1 MASGNLVKRLM
12 SPAGL
17 ALLFVAL
24 VALNVAFSA
33 VPARLDLTQ
42 GRVYTLSDGT
52 RQVLSKL
59 DAPVVVRFYY
69 TQSGDTSVPVAL
81 NTFAKRV
88 QDLLGEYV
96 AASGGRLVLERLNP
110 EPDSDAEDAA
120 ARDGIDAQVTPN
132 QEKFYLGLAIERR
145 DAAKGVASKG
155 DIAKGDAAKGDAAKG
170 DAAKSDAAKADVAKG
185 NTAKAANAVAIPVL
199 SPERERLLEY
209 DITRAIAQ
217 VMQERRP
224 VIGVMSAIPVFGRP
238 MELMLGRLPTGP
250 WIAIQELQRNFDV
263 RPVPM
268 ESTRIPD
275 DVKVLL
281 VIHPRDLT
289 EAGEYAIDQFVMRGG
304 RLIAF
309 VDPYAYFDQ
318 QRNLENPLSG
328 NTASESTFQ
337 KLLGAWG
344 YSMPTGK
351 IVADLTL
358 ASNQS
363 GRTMPTLLNVQ
374 GDALNKDDL
383 VIGQVGALTLPFPG
397 WFAPIEGKAVPG
409 LTATVLL
416 RTSPNSMLIDPI
428 IATLTGA
435 DAARGFQPSGKANAL
450 ALRLAGRFPTA
461 FPDGPPK
468 SEAIAPMPLRDGAP
482 ADPAPAPPA
491 PADPAAHL
499 GKATADAQVVL
510 VADIDMLADG
520 VVVQIQESFGQQVRV
535 PINGNLDFLQSLVE
549 AFAGDSQLGSLRS
562 RAAFSRPLTVPLE
575 IAERAQ
581 QEYLGAIKELEDDL
595 IQTQDRLQKLQRSR
609 APGSAFTPSAEQQA
623 EIDAFQRKSTETKA
637 ELKEL
642 RRTLRLETDRLEL
655 VTKVVNIALMPTV
668 VAFAGLGLFA
678 IRRRRLGR

>member
-17 ALLFVAL
+17 AVLFVAL
-24 VALNVAFSA
+24 VVLNVVLSA
-33 VPARLDLTQ
+33 VPARLDLTA

-52 RQVLSKL
+52 RQVLAKL
-59 DAPVVVRFYY
+59 DAPVVLRFYY

-88 QDLLGEYV
+88 QDLLAEYV
-96 AASGGRLVLERLNP
+96 AASNGRLVLERLNP

-120 ARDGIDAQVTPN
+120 TRDGIDAQVTPN

-145 DAAKGVASKG
+145 DAASAAAAA
-155 DIAKGDAAKGDAAKG
+155 AKGSGAAKGD
-170 DAAKSDAAKADVAKG
+170 STKA
-185 NTAKAANAVAIPVL
+185 THAVAIPVL

-217 VMQERRP
+217 AMQAQRP

-268 ESTRIPD
+268 ESARIPD
-275 DVKVLL
+275 EVKVLL
-281 VIHPRDLT
+281 VIHPRDIA
-289 EAGEYAIDQFVMRGG
+289 EAGEYAIDQFLMRGG

-318 QRNLENPLSG
+318 QRNLENPLAG

-344 YSMPTGK
+344 YTMPTGK

-358 ASNQS
+358 ASNQN

-397 WFAPIEGKAVPG
+397 WFAPVEGKAVAG
-409 LTATVLL
+409 LTATPLL
-416 RTSPNSMLIDPI
+416 RTSSNSMLIDPI

-435 DAARGFQPSGKANAL
+435 DAARGFQPSGKAHAL
-450 ALRLAGRFPTA
+450 ALRLSGRFPTA

-468 SEAIAPMPLRDGAP
+468 SEAITLVPLRDGAP
-482 ADPAPAPPA
+482 ADPAPPLPT

-549 AFAGDSQLGSLRS
+549 AFAGDTALGALRS

-595 IQTQDRLQKLQRSR
+595 IQTQDRLQKLQRAR
-609 APGSAFTPSAEQQA
+609 GPGSVFTPSAEQQA

-637 ELKEL
+637 QLKEL

-655 VTKVVNIALMPTV
+655 VTKVVNIALMPTI

>member
-1 MASGNLVKRLM
+1 MTPGNLVKRLM
-12 SPAGL
+12 SPTGL

-24 VALNVAFSA
+24 VVFNVLLSA
-33 VPARLDLTQ
+33 VPARIDLTE

-52 RQVLSKL
+52 RQVLAKL
-59 DAPVVVRFYY
+59 DAPVVLRFYY

-88 QDLLGEYV
+88 QDLLAEYV
-96 AASGGRLVLERLNP
+96 AASNGRLVLERLNP

-120 ARDGIDAQVTPN
+120 TRDGIDAQVTPN

-145 DAAKGVASKG
+145 DAAAATAAAA
-155 DIAKGDAAKGDAAKG
+155 AKGGAAAKGDG
-170 DAAKSDAAKADVAKG
+170 AKASH
-185 NTAKAANAVAIPVL
+185 AVAIPVL

-217 VMQERRP
+217 AMQAQRP

-268 ESTRIPD
+268 ESARIPD
-275 DVKVLL
+275 EVKVLL
-281 VIHPRDLT
+281 VIHPRDIT
-289 EAGEYAIDQFVMRGG
+289 EAGEYAIDQFLMRGG

-318 QRNLENPLSG
+318 QRNLENPLAG
-328 NTASESTFQ
+328 NTASESTFH

-344 YSMPTGK
+344 YKMPTGK
-351 IVADLTL
+351 IAADLTL
-358 ASNQS
+358 ASNQN
-363 GRTMPTLLNVQ
+363 GRAMPTLLNVQ
-374 GDALNKDDL
+374 GDAMNKDDL
-383 VIGQVGALTLPFPG
+383 VIGQVGALTIPFSG
-397 WFAPIEGKAVPG
+397 WFDPIEGKSVPG
-409 LTATVLL
+409 LTATVLA

-428 IATLTGA
+428 IATLTGV
-435 DAARGFQPSGKANAL
+435 DAARGFQPSGKAHAL
-450 ALRLAGRFPTA
+450 ALRLTGRFPTA

-468 SEAIAPMPLRDGAP
+468 MEAIAPVPLRDGAP
-482 ADPAPAPPA
+482 SDPARTPPP

-499 GKATADAQVVL
+499 AKATADAQVVL

-549 AFAGDSQLGSLRS
+549 AFAGDTALGALRS
-562 RAAFSRPLTVPLE
+562 RAAFSRPLAVPLE

-609 APGSAFTPSAEQQA
+609 SPGSAFTPSAEQQA

-637 ELKEL
+637 QLKEL

-655 VTKVVNIALMPTV
+655 VTKVVNIGLMPMV
-668 VAFAGLGLFA
+668 VAFAGIGLFA
-678 IRRRRLGR
+678 VRRRRGGR

>member
-1 MASGNLVKRLM
+1 MAPNPMKRLM

-17 ALLFVAL
+17 AVLFAAL
-24 VALNVAFSA
+24 IVFNVVLSAL
-33 VPARLDLTQ
+33 PLRLDLTQ
-42 GRVYTLSDGT
+42 GRVYTLSEGT
-52 RQVLSKL
+52 RQVLAKL
-59 DAPVVVRFYY
+59 DTPVVVRLYH
-69 TQSGDTSVPVAL
+69 TQSGDTSVPVAM

-88 QDLLGEYV
+88 QDLLAEYV
-96 AASGGRLVLERLNP
+96 AASGGRLVVERLNP
-110 EPDSDAEDAA
+110 EPDSDAEAA
-120 ARDGIDAQVTPN
+120 AERDGIDAQVTPN
-132 QEKFYLGLAIERR
+132 QEKFYLGMAIARR
-145 DAAKGVASKG
+145 DAAAGAAAGAAARGGEGTAG
-155 DIAKGDAAKGDAAKG
+155 DT
-170 DAAKSDAAKADVAKG
+170 KA
-185 NTAKAANAVAIPVL
+185 NTVAIPVL

-217 VMQERRP
+217 VMQAQRP

-281 VIHPRDLT
+281 VIHPRDIT
-289 EAGEYAIDQFVMRGG
+289 EAAEYAIDQFVMRGG

-309 VDPYAYFDQ
+309 VDPYAHFDP
-318 QRNLENPLSG
+318 QRNLENPLAG
-328 NTASESTFQ
+328 NTASESTLRR
-337 KLLGAWG
+337 LLSAWG
-344 YSMPTGK
+344 WSMPTGR
-351 IVADLTL
+351 IAGDLTL
-358 ASNQS
+358 ASKQN
-363 GRTMPTLLNVQ
+363 GRIMPTLLNVQ
-374 GDALNKDDL
+374 GDALNTEDL
-383 VIGQVGALTLPFPG
+383 VIGQVGTLMIPFPG
-397 WFAPIEGKAVPG
+397 WFEPQAEGKGVPG
-409 LTATVLL
+409 ITATVLA

-428 IATLTGA
+428 VATLTGEA
-435 DAARGFQPSGKANAL
+435 AARGFQPTGRANAL
-450 ALRLAGRFPTA
+450 ALRLTGRFPTA

-468 SEAIAPMPLRDGAP
+468 AEGPMPVPLREGAS
-482 ADPAPAPPA
+482 DPAPAPQP

-499 GKATADAQVVL
+499 ARATADAQVVL

-549 AFAGDSQLGSLRS
+549 AFSGDTALGALRS

-595 IQTQDRLQKLQRSR
+595 IQTQERLAKLQRAR
-609 APGSAFTPSAEQQA
+609 APGAMFTPSPEQKA
-623 EIDAFQRKSTETKA
+623 EIEAFQRKSAETRA
-637 ELKEL
+637 QLKEL

-655 VTKVVNIALMPTV
+655 VTKVVNIALMPTL

-678 IRRRRLGR
+678 VRRRRSVR

>member
-24 VALNVAFSA
+24 VVLNMVLAAL
-33 VPARLDLTQ
+33 PARIDLTQ

-52 RQVLSKL
+52 RQVLAKL
-59 DAPVVVRFYY
+59 DAPVVVRLYY

-88 QDLLGEYV
+88 QDLLAEYV

-110 EPDSDAEDAA
+110 EPDSDAEEAA
-120 ARDGIDAQVTPN
+120 IRDGIDGQVTPN
-132 QEKFYLGLAIERR
+132 QEKFYLGLTIARR
-145 DAAKGVASKG
+145 DGPGDATQGGAGKAEAS
-155 DIAKGDAAKGDAAKG
+155 KGDAAK
-170 DAAKSDAAKADVAKG
+170 
-185 NTAKAANAVAIPVL
+185 AANLVAIPVL

-224 VIGVMSAIPVFGRP
+224 VVGVMSAIPVFGRP

-275 DVKVLL
+275 DVNVLL

-289 EAGEYAIDQFVMRGG
+289 DAGEYAIDQFVLRGG

-309 VDPYAYFDQ
+309 LDPYAFFDQ

-328 NTASESTFQ
+328 NTASESTFRH
-337 KLLGAWG
+337 LLGAWG
-344 YSMPTGK
+344 YSMPIGK
-351 IVADLTL
+351 IAADLTL
-358 ASNQS
+358 ASQQS
-363 GRTMPTLLNVQ
+363 GRAMPTLLNVQ

-383 VIGQVGALTLPFPG
+383 VIGQVGTLTIPFPG
-397 WFAPIEGKAVPG
+397 WFEPVAEGKPVPG
-409 LTATVLL
+409 LTATVLA
-416 RTSPNSMLIDPI
+416 RTSQNAMLIDPI
-428 IATLTGA
+428 IATLTGEA
-435 DAARGFQPSGKANAL
+435 AARGFQPTGKAQTL
-450 ALRLAGRFPTA
+450 ALRLTGRFPTA

-468 SEAIAPMPLRDGAP
+468 ADEALPVPLRDGATGDAQSAAGDSP
-482 ADPAPAPPA
+482 ARPAPA

-499 GKATADAQVVL
+499 AKATADAQVVL
-510 VADIDMLADG
+510 VSDIDMLADG
-520 VVVQIQESFGQQVRV
+520 VVVQIQEAFGQQVRV

-549 AFAGDSQLGSLRS
+549 AFAGDTQLGSLRS

-575 IAERAQ
+575 IEERAQ
-581 QEYLGAIKELEDDL
+581 QQYLGAIKELEDDL
-595 IQTQDRLQKLQRSR
+595 MQTQERLQKLQRAR
-609 APGSAFTPSAEQQA
+609 GPGSAFTPSPEQQA
-623 EIDAFQRKSTETKA
+623 EIDAFQRKSAETKA
-637 ELKEL
+637 ELREL

-655 VTKVVNIALMPTV
+655 VTKVVNIALMPTLV
-668 VAFAGLGLFA
+668 GLAGVGLFA
-678 IRRRRLGR
+678 VRRRRLARS

>member
-1 MASGNLVKRLM
+1 MTPGNLVKRLM

-17 ALLFVAL
+17 VVLFIAL
-24 VALNVAFSA
+24 VVLNVMFSA
-33 VPARLDLTQ
+33 VPARIDLTE

-52 RQVLSKL
+52 RQVLAKL
-59 DAPVVVRFYY
+59 DAPVVVRLYY

-88 QDLLGEYV
+88 QDLLAEYV

-110 EPDSDAEDAA
+110 EPDSDAEEAA
-120 ARDGIDAQVTPN
+120 IRDGIDGQVTPN
-132 QEKFYLGLAIERR
+132 QEKFYLGLAIARR
-145 DAAKGVASKG
+145 DGQADGTKGGAG
-155 DIAKGDAAKGDAAKG
+155 KGDAAKGDAAK
-170 DAAKSDAAKADVAKG
+170 
-185 NTAKAANAVAIPVL
+185 AANLVAIPVL

-224 VIGVMSAIPVFGRP
+224 VIGVLSAIPVFGRP

-281 VIHPRDLT
+281 VIHPRDLSD
-289 EAGEYAIDQFVMRGG
+289 AGEYAIDQFVMRGG

-309 VDPYAYFDQ
+309 LDPYAFFDQ
-318 QRNLENPLSG
+318 QRNLENPLAG
-328 NTASESTFQ
+328 NTASESTFRH
-337 KLLGAWG
+337 LLGAWG
-344 YSMPTGK
+344 YAMPTGK
-351 IVADLTL
+351 IAADLTL
-358 ASNQS
+358 ASLQN
-363 GRTMPTLLNVQ
+363 GRPMPTLLNVQ

-383 VIGQVGALTLPFPG
+383 VIGQVGTLTIPFAG
-397 WFAPIEGKAVPG
+397 WFEPVAGGKPVPG
-409 LTATVLL
+409 LVATVLA
-416 RTSPNSMLIDPI
+416 RTSQNSMLIDPI
-428 IATLTGA
+428 IATLTGEA
-435 DAARGFQPSGKANAL
+435 AARGFQPTGKAQSL
-450 ALRLAGRFPTA
+450 ALRLTGRFPTA

-468 SEAIAPMPLRDGAP
+468 ADPGLPVPLRDGAP
-482 ADPAPAPPA
+482 AEPAATAAAPA

-499 GKATADAQVVL
+499 AKATADAQVVL
-510 VADIDMLADG
+510 VSDIDMLADG
-520 VVVQIQESFGQQVRV
+520 VVVQIQEAFGQQVRV

-549 AFAGDSQLGSLRS
+549 AFSGDSQLGSLRS

-575 IAERAQ
+575 IEERAQ
-581 QEYLGAIKELEDDL
+581 QQYLGAIKALEDDL
-595 IQTQDRLQKLQRSR
+595 MQTQERLQKLQRAR
-609 APGSAFTPSAEQQA
+609 GPGSAFTPTAEQQA

-637 ELKEL
+637 QLKEL

-655 VTKVVNIALMPTV
+655 VTKVVNIALMPMLVT
-668 VAFAGLGLFA
+668 FAGVGLFA
-678 IRRRRLGR
+678 IRRRRLGRQD

>member
-1 MASGNLVKRLM
+1 MTPGNLVKRLM

-17 ALLFVAL
+17 AVLFIAL
-24 VALNVAFSA
+24 VALNVVFST
-33 VPARLDLTQ
+33 VPARIDLTE

-52 RQVLSKL
+52 RQVLAKL
-59 DAPVVVRFYY
+59 DAPVVVRLYY

-88 QDLLGEYV
+88 QDLLAEYV

-110 EPDSDAEDAA
+110 EPDSDAEEAA
-120 ARDGIDAQVTPN
+120 IRDGIDGQVTPN
-132 QEKFYLGLAIERR
+132 QEKFYLGLAIARR
-145 DAAKGVASKG
+145 DGPAEGSKG
-155 DIAKGDAAKGDAAKG
+155 GAGKGDAAKGDAAK
-170 DAAKSDAAKADVAKG
+170 
-185 NTAKAANAVAIPVL
+185 AANLVAIPVL

-281 VIHPRDLT
+281 VIHPRDLSD
-289 EAGEYAIDQFVMRGG
+289 AGEYAIDQFVMRGG

-309 VDPYAYFDQ
+309 LDPYAFFDQ
-318 QRNLENPLSG
+318 QRNLENPLAG
-328 NTASESTFQ
+328 NTASESTFRH
-337 KLLGAWG
+337 LLGAWG

-351 IVADLTL
+351 IAGDLTL
-358 ASNQS
+358 ASLQN
-363 GRTMPTLLNVQ
+363 GRAMPTLLNVQ
-374 GDALNKDDL
+374 GDALNKDDV
-383 VIGQVGALTLPFPG
+383 VIGQVGALTIPFPG
-397 WFAPIEGKAVPG
+397 WFDPIAGKAVPG
-409 LTATVLL
+409 LTTTVLA

-428 IATLTGA
+428 IATLSGEA
-435 DAARGFQPSGKANAL
+435 AARGFQPTGKANAL
-450 ALRLAGRFPTA
+450 ALRLSGRFPTA

-468 SEAIAPMPLRDGAP
+468 AEENLPVPLRDGAP
-482 ADPAPAPPA
+482 ADPTTGPGATPAAQP

-499 GKATADAQVVL
+499 AKATADAQVVL
-510 VADIDMLADG
+510 VSDIDMLADG
-520 VVVQIQESFGQQVRV
+520 VVVQIQEAFGQQVRV

-595 IQTQDRLQKLQRSR
+595 IQTQERLQKLQRAR
-609 APGSAFTPSAEQQA
+609 GPGSAFTPSAEQQA

-637 ELKEL
+637 QLKEL

-655 VTKVVNIALMPTV
+655 VTKVVNIALMPTL
-668 VAFAGLGLFA
+668 VAFAGIGLFA
-678 IRRRRLGR
+678 VRRRRGGR

>member
-24 VALNVAFSA
+24 VVLNMVLAAL
-33 VPARLDLTQ
+33 PARIDLTE

-52 RQVLSKL
+52 RQVLAKL
-59 DAPVVVRFYY
+59 DAPVVVRLYY

-88 QDLLGEYV
+88 QDLLAEYV

-110 EPDSDAEDAA
+110 EPDSDAEEAA
-120 ARDGIDAQVTPN
+120 IRDGIDGQVTPN
-132 QEKFYLGLAIERR
+132 QEKFYLGLAIARR
-145 DAAKGVASKG
+145 DGPGDATQGGAGKAGAS
-155 DIAKGDAAKGDAAKG
+155 KGDAAK
-170 DAAKSDAAKADVAKG
+170 
-185 NTAKAANAVAIPVL
+185 AANLVAIPVL

-224 VIGVMSAIPVFGRP
+224 VVGVMSAIPVFGRP

-275 DVKVLL
+275 DVNVLL

-289 EAGEYAIDQFVMRGG
+289 DAGEYAIDQFVLRGG

-309 VDPYAYFDQ
+309 LDPYAFFDQ

-328 NTASESTFQ
+328 NTASESTFRH
-337 KLLGAWG
+337 LLGAWG
-344 YSMPTGK
+344 YSMPIGK
-351 IVADLTL
+351 IAADLTL
-358 ASNQS
+358 ASQQS
-363 GRTMPTLLNVQ
+363 GRAMPTLLNVQ

-383 VIGQVGALTLPFPG
+383 VIGQVGTLTIPFPG
-397 WFAPIEGKAVPG
+397 WFEPVAEGKPVPG
-409 LTATVLL
+409 LTATVLA
-416 RTSPNSMLIDPI
+416 RTSQNAMLIDPI
-428 IATLTGA
+428 IATLTGEA
-435 DAARGFQPSGKANAL
+435 AARGFQPTGKAQTL
-450 ALRLAGRFPTA
+450 ALRLTGRFPTA

-468 SEAIAPMPLRDGAP
+468 ADESLPVPLRDGATGDAQSAAGDSP
-482 ADPAPAPPA
+482 ARPAPT

-499 GKATADAQVVL
+499 AKATADAQVVL
-510 VADIDMLADG
+510 VSDIDMLADG
-520 VVVQIQESFGQQVRV
+520 VVVQIQEAFGQQVRV

-549 AFAGDSQLGSLRS
+549 AFAGDTQLGSLRS

-575 IAERAQ
+575 IEERAQ
-581 QEYLGAIKELEDDL
+581 QQYLGAIKELEDDL
-595 IQTQDRLQKLQRSR
+595 MQTQERLQKLQRAR
-609 APGSAFTPSAEQQA
+609 GPGSAFTPSPEQQA
-623 EIDAFQRKSTETKA
+623 EIDAFQRKSAETKA
-637 ELKEL
+637 ELREL

-655 VTKVVNIALMPTV
+655 VTKVVNIALMPTLV
-668 VAFAGLGLFA
+668 GLAGVGLFA
-678 IRRRRLGR
+678 VRRRRLARS

>member
-1 MASGNLVKRLM
+1 MTPGNLVKRLM

-17 ALLFVAL
+17 AVLFAAL
-24 VALNVAFSA
+24 VALNVVLSA
-33 VPARLDLTQ
+33 VPARIDLTE

-59 DAPVVVRFYY
+59 DGPVVLRFYY

-88 QDLLGEYV
+88 QDLLAEYV
-96 AASGGRLVLERLNP
+96 AASNGRLVLERLNP

-120 ARDGIDAQVTPN
+120 TRDGIDAQVTPN

-145 DAAKGVASKG
+145 DAAAATAAAA
-155 DIAKGDAAKGDAAKG
+155 AKGGAAAKGDG
-170 DAAKSDAAKADVAKG
+170 AKASH
-185 NTAKAANAVAIPVL
+185 AVAIPVL

-217 VMQERRP
+217 VMQAQRP

-281 VIHPRDLT
+281 VIHPRDIT
-289 EAGEYAIDQFVMRGG
+289 EAAEYAIDQFVMRGG

-309 VDPYAYFDQ
+309 VDPYAHFDP
-318 QRNLENPLSG
+318 QRNLENPLAG
-328 NTASESTFQ
+328 NTASESTLRR
-337 KLLGAWG
+337 LLSAWG
-344 YSMPTGK
+344 WSMPTGR
-351 IVADLTL
+351 IAGDLTL
-358 ASNQS
+358 ASKQN
-363 GRTMPTLLNVQ
+363 GRIMPTLLNVQ
-374 GDALNKDDL
+374 GDALNTEDL
-383 VIGQVGALTLPFPG
+383 VIGQVGTLMIPFPG
-397 WFAPIEGKAVPG
+397 WFEPQAEGKGVPG
-409 LTATVLL
+409 ITATVLA

-428 IATLTGA
+428 VATLTGEA
-435 DAARGFQPSGKANAL
+435 AARGFQPTGRANAL
-450 ALRLAGRFPTA
+450 ALRLTGRFPTA

-468 SEAIAPMPLRDGAP
+468 AEGPMPVPLREGAS
-482 ADPAPAPPA
+482 DPAPAPQP

-499 GKATADAQVVL
+499 ARATADAQVVL

-549 AFAGDSQLGSLRS
+549 AFSGDTALGALRS

-595 IQTQDRLQKLQRSR
+595 IQTQERLAKLQRAR
-609 APGSAFTPSAEQQA
+609 APGAMFTPSPEQKA
-623 EIDAFQRKSTETKA
+623 EIEAFQRKSAETRA
-637 ELKEL
+637 QLKEL

-655 VTKVVNIALMPTV
+655 VTKVVNIALMPTL

-678 IRRRRLGR
+678 VRRRRSVR

>member
-24 VALNVAFSA
+24 VVLNIVLAA
-33 VPARLDLTQ
+33 VPARIDLTQ

-52 RQVLSKL
+52 RQVLAKL
-59 DAPVVVRFYY
+59 DAPVVVRLYY

-88 QDLLGEYV
+88 QDLLAEYV

-110 EPDSDAEDAA
+110 EPDSDAEEAA
-120 ARDGIDAQVTPN
+120 IRDGIDGQVTPN
-132 QEKFYLGLAIERR
+132 QEKFYLGLAIARR
-145 DAAKGVASKG
+145 DGPGDATQGGAGKGEAS
-155 DIAKGDAAKGDAAKG
+155 KGDAAK
-170 DAAKSDAAKADVAKG
+170 
-185 NTAKAANAVAIPVL
+185 AANLVAIPVL

-224 VIGVMSAIPVFGRP
+224 VVGVMSAIPVFGRP

-275 DVKVLL
+275 DVNVLL

-289 EAGEYAIDQFVMRGG
+289 DAGEYAIDQFVMRGG

-309 VDPYAYFDQ
+309 LDPYAFFDQ

-328 NTASESTFQ
+328 NTASESTFRH
-337 KLLGAWG
+337 LLGAWG
-344 YSMPTGK
+344 YSMPIGK
-351 IVADLTL
+351 IAADLTL
-358 ASNQS
+358 ASQQS
-363 GRTMPTLLNVQ
+363 GRAMPTLLNVQ

-383 VIGQVGALTLPFPG
+383 VIGQVGTLTIPFPG
-397 WFAPIEGKAVPG
+397 WFEPAAEGKPVPG
-409 LTATVLL
+409 LTATVLA
-416 RTSPNSMLIDPI
+416 RTSQNAMLIDPI
-428 IATLTGA
+428 IATLTGEA
-435 DAARGFQPSGKANAL
+435 AARGFQPTGKAQTL
-450 ALRLAGRFPTA
+450 ALRLTGRFPTA

-468 SEAIAPMPLRDGAP
+468 ADEALPVPLRDGATGDAQSAAGDSP
-482 ADPAPAPPA
+482 ARPAPA

-499 GKATADAQVVL
+499 AKATADAQVVL
-510 VADIDMLADG
+510 VSDIDMLADG
-520 VVVQIQESFGQQVRV
+520 VVVQIQEAFGQQVRV

-549 AFAGDSQLGSLRS
+549 AFAGDTQLGSLRS

-575 IAERAQ
+575 IEERAQ
-581 QEYLGAIKELEDDL
+581 QQYLGAIKELEDDL
-595 IQTQDRLQKLQRSR
+595 MQTQERLQKLQRAR
-609 APGSAFTPSAEQQA
+609 GPGSAFTPSPEQQA
-623 EIDAFQRKSTETKA
+623 EIDAFQRKSAETKA
-637 ELKEL
+637 ELREL

-655 VTKVVNIALMPTV
+655 VTKVVNIALMPTLV
-668 VAFAGLGLFA
+668 GLAGVGLFA
-678 IRRRRLGR
+678 VRRRRLARS

>member
-1 MASGNLVKRLM
+1 M

-17 ALLFVAL
+17 AVLFAVL
-24 VALNVAFSA
+24 VALNVVLSA
-33 VPARLDLTQ
+33 VPARIDLTE

-59 DAPVVVRFYY
+59 DGPVVLRFYY

-88 QDLLGEYV
+88 QDLLAEYV
-96 AASGGRLVLERLNP
+96 AASNGRLVLERLNP

-120 ARDGIDAQVTPN
+120 TRDGIDAQVTPN

-145 DAAKGVASKG
+145 DAASATAAAA
-155 DIAKGDAAKGDAAKG
+155 AKGGGAAKGDG
-170 DAAKSDAAKADVAKG
+170 AKASH
-185 NTAKAANAVAIPVL
+185 AVAIPVL

-217 VMQERRP
+217 AMQAQRP

-268 ESTRIPD
+268 EGARIPD
-275 DVKVLL
+275 EVKVLL
-281 VIHPRDLT
+281 VIHPRDIT
-289 EAGEYAIDQFVMRGG
+289 EAGEYAIDQFLMRGG

-318 QRNLENPLSG
+318 QRNLENPLAG
-328 NTASESTFQ
+328 NTASESTFR
-337 KLLGAWG
+337 KLLDAWG
-344 YSMPTGK
+344 YTMPTGK
-351 IVADLTL
+351 IAADLTL
-358 ASNQS
+358 ASNQN
-363 GRTMPTLLNVQ
+363 GRAMPTLLNVQ
-374 GDALNKDDL
+374 GDAMNKDDL
-383 VIGQVGALTLPFPG
+383 VIGQVGALTIPFSG
-397 WFAPIEGKAVPG
+397 WFDPIEGKSVPG
-409 LTATVLL
+409 LTATVLA

-428 IATLTGA
+428 IATLTGV
-435 DAARGFQPSGKANAL
+435 DAARGFQPSGKAHAL
-450 ALRLAGRFPTA
+450 ALRLTGRFPTA

-468 SEAIAPMPLRDGAP
+468 MEAIAPVPLRDGASS
-482 ADPAPAPPA
+482 DPAPAPPP

-499 GKATADAQVVL
+499 AKATADAQVVL

-549 AFAGDSQLGSLRS
+549 AFAGDTALGALRS

-609 APGSAFTPSAEQQA
+609 SPGSAFTPSAEQQA

-637 ELKEL
+637 QLKEL
-642 RRTLRLETDRLEL
+642 RRTLRLETDSLEL
-655 VTKVVNIALMPTV
+655 VTKVINIGLMPTL
-668 VAFAGLGLFA
+668 VAFAGIGLFA
-678 IRRRRLGR
+678 VRRRRGGR

>member
-1 MASGNLVKRLM
+1 MTSGNLVKRLM

-24 VALNVAFSA
+24 VAFNVVLSA
-33 VPARLDLTQ
+33 VPARIDLTE

-52 RQVLSKL
+52 RQVLAKL
-59 DAPVVVRFYY
+59 DAPVVLRFYY

-88 QDLLGEYV
+88 QDLLAEYV
-96 AASGGRLVLERLNP
+96 AASNGRLVLERLNP

-120 ARDGIDAQVTPN
+120 TRDGIDALATPN

-145 DAAKGVASKG
+145 DAASAAATKGG
-155 DIAKGDAAKGDAAKG
+155 GAAKGDG
-170 DAAKSDAAKADVAKG
+170 AKASHV
-185 NTAKAANAVAIPVL
+185 VAIPVL

-217 VMQERRP
+217 AMQAQRP

-275 DVKVLL
+275 EVKVLL
-281 VIHPRDLT
+281 VIHPRDIS
-289 EAGEYAIDQFVMRGG
+289 EAGEYAIDQFLMRGG

-318 QRNLENPLSG
+318 QRNLENPLAG
-328 NTASESTFQ
+328 NTASESTFR

-344 YSMPTGK
+344 YTMPTGK
-351 IVADLTL
+351 IAADLTL
-358 ASNQS
+358 ASNQN

-374 GDALNKDDL
+374 GDAMNKDDL
-383 VIGQVGALTLPFPG
+383 VIGQVGALTIPFPG
-397 WFAPIEGKAVPG
+397 WFDPIEGKSVPG
-409 LTATVLL
+409 LTATVLA

-428 IATLTGA
+428 IATLTGV
-435 DAARGFQPSGKANAL
+435 DAARGFQPSGKAHAL
-450 ALRLAGRFPTA
+450 ALRLTGRFPTA

-468 SEAIAPMPLRDGAP
+468 VEATAPVPLRDGAP
-482 ADPAPAPPA
+482 SDPAPTPPP

-499 GKATADAQVVL
+499 AKATADAQVVL
-510 VADIDMLADG
+510 VSDIDMLADG

-549 AFAGDSQLGSLRS
+549 AFAGDTALGALRS

-581 QEYLGAIKELEDDL
+581 QEYLGAIKLLEDDL

-609 APGSAFTPSAEQQA
+609 SPGSAFTPSAEQQA

-637 ELKEL
+637 QLKEL
-642 RRTLRLETDRLEL
+642 RRTLRLETDSLEL
-655 VTKVVNIALMPTV
+655 VTKVINIGLMPMV
-668 VAFAGLGLFA
+668 VAFAGIGLFA
-678 IRRRRLGR
+678 IRRRRGGR

>member
-1 MASGNLVKRLM
+1 MTPGNLVKRLM

-24 VALNVAFSA
+24 IAFNIVLSA
-33 VPARLDLTQ
+33 VPARIDLTE

-52 RQVLSKL
+52 RQVLAKL
-59 DAPVVVRFYY
+59 DAPVVLRFYY

-88 QDLLGEYV
+88 QDLLAEYV
-96 AASGGRLVLERLNP
+96 AASNGRLVLERLNP

-120 ARDGIDAQVTPN
+120 TRDGIDALVTPN

-145 DAAKGVASKG
+145 DAASAAATKGG
-155 DIAKGDAAKGDAAKG
+155 GAAKGDG
-170 DAAKSDAAKADVAKG
+170 AKASH
-185 NTAKAANAVAIPVL
+185 AVAIPVL

-217 VMQERRP
+217 AMQAQRP

-275 DVKVLL
+275 EVKVLL
-281 VIHPRDLT
+281 VIHPRDIS
-289 EAGEYAIDQFVMRGG
+289 EAGEYAIDQFLMRGG

-318 QRNLENPLSG
+318 QRNLENPLAG
-328 NTASESTFQ
+328 NTASESTFR
-337 KLLGAWG
+337 KLLDAWG
-344 YSMPTGK
+344 YTMPTGK
-351 IVADLTL
+351 IAADLTL
-358 ASNQS
+358 ASNQN

-374 GDALNKDDL
+374 GDAMNKDDL
-383 VIGQVGALTLPFPG
+383 VIGQVGALTIPFPG
-397 WFAPIEGKAVPG
+397 WFDPIEGKSVPG
-409 LTATVLL
+409 LTATVLA

-428 IATLTGA
+428 IATLTGV
-435 DAARGFQPSGKANAL
+435 DAARGFQPSGKAHAL
-450 ALRLAGRFPTA
+450 ALRLTGRFPTA

-468 SEAIAPMPLRDGAP
+468 VEATAPVPLRDGAP
-482 ADPAPAPPA
+482 SDPAPTPPP

-499 GKATADAQVVL
+499 AKATADAQVVL
-510 VADIDMLADG
+510 VSDIDMLADG

-549 AFAGDSQLGSLRS
+549 AFAGDTALGALRS

-609 APGSAFTPSAEQQA
+609 SPGSAFTPSAEQQA

-637 ELKEL
+637 QLKEL
-642 RRTLRLETDRLEL
+642 RRTLRLETDSL
-655 VTKVVNIALMPTV
+655 
-668 VAFAGLGLFA
+668 
-678 IRRRRLGR
+678 

>member
-1 MASGNLVKRLM
+1 MNPGTLVKRLM

-17 ALLFVAL
+17 VVLFIAL
-24 VALNVAFSA
+24 VVFNVVLSAF
-33 VPARLDLTQ
+33 PARIDLTE

-52 RQVLSKL
+52 RQVLAKL

-88 QDLLGEYV
+88 QDLLAEYV

-110 EPDSDAEDAA
+110 EPDSDAEEAA
-120 ARDGIDAQVTPN
+120 IRDGIDGQVTPN
-132 QEKFYLGLAIERR
+132 QEKFYLGVAIARR
-145 DAAKGVASKG
+145 DGQA
-155 DIAKGDAAKGDAAKG
+155 DLAKGDAAKGDAARG
-170 DAAKSDAAKADVAKG
+170 DAAK
-185 NTAKAANAVAIPVL
+185 AANLVAIPVL

-224 VIGVMSAIPVFGRP
+224 VVGVMSAIPVFGRP

-275 DVKVLL
+275 DVNVLL

-289 EAGEYAIDQFVMRGG
+289 DAGEYAIDQFVMRGG

-309 VDPYAYFDQ
+309 LDPYAFFDQ
-318 QRNLENPLSG
+318 QRNLENPLAG
-328 NTASESTFQ
+328 NTASESTFRN
-337 KLLGAWG
+337 LLGAWG
-344 YSMPTGK
+344 YTMPIGK
-351 IVADLTL
+351 IAADLTL
-358 ASNQS
+358 ASLQN
-363 GRTMPTLLNVQ
+363 GRPMPTLLNVQ

-383 VIGQVGALTLPFPG
+383 VIGQVGTLTIPFPG
-397 WFAPIEGKAVPG
+397 WFEPVAEGKTVPG
-409 LTATVLL
+409 LTATVLA
-416 RTSPNSMLIDPI
+416 RTSQNSMLIDPI
-428 IATLTGA
+428 IATLTGEA
-435 DAARGFQPSGKANAL
+435 AARGFQPTGKAQTL
-450 ALRLAGRFPTA
+450 ALRLTGRFPTA

-468 SEAIAPMPLRDGAP
+468 ADEALPVPLRDGAT
-482 ADPAPAPPA
+482 ADPDAAADASPAKPPPA

-499 GKATADAQVVL
+499 AKATADAQVVL
-510 VADIDMLADG
+510 VSDIDMLADG
-520 VVVQIQESFGQQVRV
+520 VVVQIQEAFGQQVRV

-549 AFAGDSQLGSLRS
+549 SFAGDSQLGSLRS

-575 IAERAQ
+575 IEERAQ
-581 QEYLGAIKELEDDL
+581 QQYLGAIKELEDDL
-595 IQTQDRLQKLQRSR
+595 MQTQERLQKLQRAR
-609 APGSAFTPSAEQQA
+609 GPGSAFTPSPEQQA
-623 EIDAFQRKSTETKA
+623 EIDAFQRKSAETKGQ
-637 ELKEL
+637 LREL

-655 VTKVVNIALMPTV
+655 VTKVVNIALMPTL
-668 VAFAGLGLFA
+668 VAFAGIGLFA
-678 IRRRRLGR
+678 VRRRRGGR

>member
-24 VALNVAFSA
+24 VVLNVVLSA
-33 VPARLDLTQ
+33 VPARLDLTE

-59 DAPVVVRFYY
+59 DAPVVIRFYY

-88 QDLLGEYV
+88 QDLLAEYV

-120 ARDGIDAQVTPN
+120 TRDGIDAQVTPN

-145 DAAKGVASKG
+145 DAAKGDAAKG
-155 DIAKGDAAKGDAAKG
+155 TAPKGDAAKT
-170 DAAKSDAAKADVAKG
+170 SH
-185 NTAKAANAVAIPVL
+185 AVAIPVL

-275 DVKVLL
+275 EVKVLL
-281 VIHPRDLT
+281 VIHPRDLS
-289 EAGEYAIDQFVMRGG
+289 EAGEYAIDQFVLRGG

-309 VDPYAYFDQ
+309 VDPYAFFDQ
-318 QRNLENPLSG
+318 QRNLENPLAG

-344 YSMPTGK
+344 YTMPTGK

-358 ASNQS
+358 ASNQN
-363 GRTMPTLLNVQ
+363 GRAMPTLLNVQ

-383 VIGQVGALTLPFPG
+383 VIGQVGALTIPFPG
-397 WFAPIEGKAVPG
+397 WFTPIEGKAVPG
-409 LTATVLL
+409 LTANTLL

-428 IATLTGA
+428 IATLTGV
-435 DAARGFQPSGKANAL
+435 DAARGFQPSGKAHAL
-450 ALRLAGRFPTA
+450 ALRLVGRFPTA

-468 SEAIAPMPLRDGAP
+468 VEAIAPVPLRDGA
-482 ADPAPAPPA
+482 AAEPAPAPPT

-510 VADIDMLADG
+510 VSDIDMLADG

-549 AFAGDSQLGSLRS
+549 AFAGDTALGALRS

-637 ELKEL
+637 QLKEL

-655 VTKVVNIALMPTV
+655 VTKVANIALMPAV

>member
-24 VALNVAFSA
+24 VVLNIVLAA
-33 VPARLDLTQ
+33 VPARIDLTE

-52 RQVLSKL
+52 RQVLAKL
-59 DAPVVVRFYY
+59 DAPVVVRLYY

-88 QDLLGEYV
+88 QDLLAEYV

-110 EPDSDAEDAA
+110 EPDSDAEEAA
-120 ARDGIDAQVTPN
+120 IRDGIDGQVTPN
-132 QEKFYLGLAIERR
+132 QEKFYLGLAIARR
-145 DAAKGVASKG
+145 DGPGDVAQGGAGKGEAS
-155 DIAKGDAAKGDAAKG
+155 KGDAAK
-170 DAAKSDAAKADVAKG
+170 
-185 NTAKAANAVAIPVL
+185 AANLVAIPVL

-224 VIGVMSAIPVFGRP
+224 VVGVMSAIPVFGRP

-275 DVKVLL
+275 DVNVLL

-289 EAGEYAIDQFVMRGG
+289 DAGEYAIDQFVMRGG

-309 VDPYAYFDQ
+309 LDPYAFFDQ

-328 NTASESTFQ
+328 NTASESTFRH
-337 KLLGAWG
+337 LLGAWG
-344 YSMPTGK
+344 YSMPIGK
-351 IVADLTL
+351 IAADLTL
-358 ASNQS
+358 ASQQS
-363 GRTMPTLLNVQ
+363 GRAMPTLLNVQ

-383 VIGQVGALTLPFPG
+383 VIGQVGTLTIPFPG
-397 WFAPIEGKAVPG
+397 WFEPVAEGKPVPG
-409 LTATVLL
+409 LTATVLA
-416 RTSPNSMLIDPI
+416 RTSQNAMLIDPI
-428 IATLTGA
+428 IATLTGEA
-435 DAARGFQPSGKANAL
+435 AARGFQPTGKAQTL
-450 ALRLAGRFPTA
+450 ALRLTGRFPTA

-468 SEAIAPMPLRDGAP
+468 ADAALPVPLRDGATGDAQSAAGDSP
-482 ADPAPAPPA
+482 ARPAPA

-499 GKATADAQVVL
+499 AKATADAQVVL
-510 VADIDMLADG
+510 VSDIDMLADG
-520 VVVQIQESFGQQVRV
+520 VVVQIQEAFGQQVRV

-549 AFAGDSQLGSLRS
+549 AFAGDTQLGSLRS

-575 IAERAQ
+575 IEERAQ
-581 QEYLGAIKELEDDL
+581 QQYLGAIKELEDDL
-595 IQTQDRLQKLQRSR
+595 MQTQERLQKLQRAR
-609 APGSAFTPSAEQQA
+609 GPGSAFTPSPEQQA
-623 EIDAFQRKSTETKA
+623 EIDAFQRKSAETKA
-637 ELKEL
+637 ELREL

-655 VTKVVNIALMPTV
+655 VTKVVNIALMPTLV
-668 VAFAGLGLFA
+668 GLAGVGLFA
-678 IRRRRLGR
+678 VRRRRLARS

>member
-1 MASGNLVKRLM
+1 MTSGNLVKRLM

-24 VALNVAFSA
+24 VAFNIVLSA
-33 VPARLDLTQ
+33 VPARIDLTE

-52 RQVLSKL
+52 RQVLAKL
-59 DAPVVVRFYY
+59 DAPVVLRFYY

-88 QDLLGEYV
+88 QDLLAEYV
-96 AASGGRLVLERLNP
+96 AASNGRLVLERLNP

-120 ARDGIDAQVTPN
+120 TRDGIDALATPN

-145 DAAKGVASKG
+145 DAASAAATKGG
-155 DIAKGDAAKGDAAKG
+155 GAAKGDGAKT
-170 DAAKSDAAKADVAKG
+170 SH
-185 NTAKAANAVAIPVL
+185 AVAIPVL

-217 VMQERRP
+217 AMQAQRP

-275 DVKVLL
+275 EVKVLL
-281 VIHPRDLT
+281 VIHPRDIS
-289 EAGEYAIDQFVMRGG
+289 EAGEYAIDQFLMRGG

-318 QRNLENPLSG
+318 QRNLENPLAG
-328 NTASESTFQ
+328 NTASESTFR
-337 KLLGAWG
+337 KLLDAWG
-344 YSMPTGK
+344 YTMPTGK
-351 IVADLTL
+351 IAADLTL
-358 ASNQS
+358 ASNQN

-374 GDALNKDDL
+374 GDAMNKDDL
-383 VIGQVGALTLPFPG
+383 VIGQVGALTIPFPG
-397 WFAPIEGKAVPG
+397 WFDPIEGKSVPG
-409 LTATVLL
+409 LTATVLA

-428 IATLTGA
+428 IATLTGV
-435 DAARGFQPSGKANAL
+435 DAARGFQPSGKAHAL
-450 ALRLAGRFPTA
+450 ALRLTGRFPTA
-461 FPDGPPK
+461 FPDGPPMV
-468 SEAIAPMPLRDGAP
+468 EATAPVPLRDGAP
-482 ADPAPAPPA
+482 SDPAPTPPP

-499 GKATADAQVVL
+499 AKATADAQVVL
-510 VADIDMLADG
+510 VSDIDMLADG

-549 AFAGDSQLGSLRS
+549 AFAGDTALGALRS

-581 QEYLGAIKELEDDL
+581 QEYLGAIKLLEDDL

-609 APGSAFTPSAEQQA
+609 SPGSAFTPSAEQQA

-637 ELKEL
+637 QLKEL
-642 RRTLRLETDRLEL
+642 RRTLRLETDSLEL
-655 VTKVVNIALMPTV
+655 VTKVINIGLMPMV
-668 VAFAGLGLFA
+668 VAFAGIGLFA
-678 IRRRRLGR
+678 VRRRRLARQR

>member
-1 MASGNLVKRLM
+1 MASGTLVKRLM

-24 VALNVAFSA
+24 VIVNLVLSA
-33 VPARLDLTQ
+33 VPARLDLTE

-52 RQVLSKL
+52 RQVLAKL
-59 DAPVVVRFYY
+59 DTPVVVRFYY

-88 QDLLGEYV
+88 QDLLAEYV

-120 ARDGIDAQVTPN
+120 TRDGIDAQVTPN
-132 QEKFYLGLAIERR
+132 QEKFYLGLSIERR
-145 DAAKGVASKG
+145 DAATANAAATKGG
-155 DIAKGDAAKGDAAKG
+155 TPAADGAR
-170 DAAKSDAAKADVAKG
+170 S
-185 NTAKAANAVAIPVL
+185 NAVAIPVL

-217 VMQERRP
+217 VMQAQRP

-281 VIHPRDLT
+281 VIHPRELT

-318 QRNLENPLSG
+318 QRNLENPLAG
-328 NTASESTFQ
+328 NTASESTLPR
-337 KLLGAWG
+337 LLGAWG

-351 IVADLTL
+351 IAADLTL
-358 ASNQS
+358 ASNQN
-363 GRTMPTLLNVQ
+363 GRIMPTLLNVQ
-374 GDALNKDDL
+374 GDAMNKEDL
-383 VIGQVGALTLPFPG
+383 VIGQVGALTLPFAG
-397 WFAPIEGKAVPG
+397 WFAPVEGKAVPG
-409 LTATVLL
+409 LTATVLA

-428 IATLTGA
+428 IATLTGEA
-435 DAARGFQPSGKANAL
+435 AARGFQPSGRNHAL
-450 ALRLAGRFPTA
+450 ALRLTGRFPTA

-468 SEAIAPMPLRDGAP
+468 PDAAAPMPARDGAP
-482 ADPAPAPPA
+482 GEQASPPQQ

-499 GKATADAQVVL
+499 PKATADAQVVL

-549 AFAGDSQLGSLRS
+549 AFAGDTALGGLRS

-595 IQTQDRLQKLQRSR
+595 IQTQERLARLQRAR
-609 APGSAFTPSAEQQA
+609 APGSAFTPSPEQKA
-623 EIDAFQRKSTETKA
+623 EIEAFQRKSAETKA
-637 ELKEL
+637 QLKEL

-655 VTKVVNIALMPTV
+655 ATKVVNIGLMPAM
-668 VAFAGLGLFA
+668 VAFAGIGLFVV
-678 IRRRRLGR
+678 RRRRLGRQLPR

>member
-24 VALNVAFSA
+24 VVLNIVLAA
-33 VPARLDLTQ
+33 VPARIDLTQ

-52 RQVLSKL
+52 RQVLAKL
-59 DAPVVVRFYY
+59 DTPVVVRLYY

-88 QDLLGEYV
+88 QDLLAEYV

-110 EPDSDAEDAA
+110 EPDSDAEEAA
-120 ARDGIDAQVTPN
+120 IRDGIDGQVTPN
-132 QEKFYLGLAIERR
+132 QEKFYLGLAIARR
-145 DAAKGVASKG
+145 DGPGDATQGGAGKGEAS
-155 DIAKGDAAKGDAAKG
+155 KGDAAK
-170 DAAKSDAAKADVAKG
+170 
-185 NTAKAANAVAIPVL
+185 AANLVAIPVL

-224 VIGVMSAIPVFGRP
+224 VVGVMSAIPVFGRP

-275 DVKVLL
+275 DVNVLL

-289 EAGEYAIDQFVMRGG
+289 DAGEYAIDQFVMRGG

-309 VDPYAYFDQ
+309 LDPYAFFDQ

-328 NTASESTFQ
+328 NTASESTFRH
-337 KLLGAWG
+337 LLGAWG
-344 YSMPTGK
+344 YSMPIGK
-351 IVADLTL
+351 IAADLTL
-358 ASNQS
+358 ASQQS
-363 GRTMPTLLNVQ
+363 GRAMPTLLNVQ

-383 VIGQVGALTLPFPG
+383 VIGQVGTLTIPFPG
-397 WFAPIEGKAVPG
+397 WFEPAAEGKPVPG
-409 LTATVLL
+409 LTATVLA
-416 RTSPNSMLIDPI
+416 RTSQNAMLIDPI
-428 IATLTGA
+428 IATLTGEA
-435 DAARGFQPSGKANAL
+435 AARGFQPTGKAQTL
-450 ALRLAGRFPTA
+450 ALRLTGRFPTA

-468 SEAIAPMPLRDGAP
+468 ADEALPVPLRDGATGDAQSAAGDSP
-482 ADPAPAPPA
+482 ARPAPA

-499 GKATADAQVVL
+499 AKATADAQVVL
-510 VADIDMLADG
+510 VSDIDMLADG
-520 VVVQIQESFGQQVRV
+520 VVVQIQEAFGQQVRV

-549 AFAGDSQLGSLRS
+549 AFAGDTQLGSLRS

-575 IAERAQ
+575 IEERAQ
-581 QEYLGAIKELEDDL
+581 QQYLGAIKELEDDL
-595 IQTQDRLQKLQRSR
+595 MQTQERLQKLQRAR
-609 APGSAFTPSAEQQA
+609 GPGSAFTPSPEQQA
-623 EIDAFQRKSTETKA
+623 EIDAFQRKSAETKA
-637 ELKEL
+637 ELREL

-655 VTKVVNIALMPTV
+655 VTKVVNIALMPTLV
-668 VAFAGLGLFA
+668 GLAGVGLFA
-678 IRRRRLGR
+678 VRRRRLARS

>member
-24 VALNVAFSA
+24 VVLNVVLSA
-33 VPARLDLTQ
+33 VPARLDLTE

-88 QDLLGEYV
+88 QDLLAEYV

-120 ARDGIDAQVTPN
+120 TRDGIDAQVTPN

-145 DAAKGVASKG
+145 DGAKGDAVKG
-155 DIAKGDAAKGDAAKG
+155 TTAKADAAKGDAAK
-170 DAAKSDAAKADVAKG
+170 A
-185 NTAKAANAVAIPVL
+185 THAVAIPVL

-263 RPVPM
+263 QPVPM

-275 DVKVLL
+275 EVKVLL

-289 EAGEYAIDQFVMRGG
+289 EAGEYAIDQFVLRGG

-318 QRNLENPLSG
+318 QRNLENPLGG

-344 YSMPTGK
+344 YTMPTGK

-358 ASNQS
+358 ASNQN

-397 WFAPIEGKAVPG
+397 WFAPIEGKSVPG
-409 LTATVLL
+409 LTATLLL
-416 RTSPNSMLIDPI
+416 RTSANSMLIDPI

-435 DAARGFQPSGKANAL
+435 DAARGFQPSGKAHAL

-468 SEAIAPMPLRDGAP
+468 IEAIAPVPLRAGAP

-491 PADPAAHL
+491 PAQPTPADPAAHL

-549 AFAGDSQLGSLRS
+549 AFAGDSQLGGLRS

-637 ELKEL
+637 QLKEL

-655 VTKVVNIALMPTV
+655 VTKVVNIALMPAI

>member
-1 MASGNLVKRLM
+1 MTSGNLVKRLM

-24 VALNVAFSA
+24 VAFNVVLSA
-33 VPARLDLTQ
+33 VPARIDLTE

-52 RQVLSKL
+52 RQVLAKL
-59 DAPVVVRFYY
+59 DAPVVLRFYY

-88 QDLLGEYV
+88 QDLLAEYV
-96 AASGGRLVLERLNP
+96 AASNGRLVLERLNP

-120 ARDGIDAQVTPN
+120 TRDGIDALATPN

-145 DAAKGVASKG
+145 DAASAAATKGG
-155 DIAKGDAAKGDAAKG
+155 GAAKGDG
-170 DAAKSDAAKADVAKG
+170 AKASH
-185 NTAKAANAVAIPVL
+185 AVAIPVL

-217 VMQERRP
+217 AMQAQRP

-268 ESTRIPD
+268 ESARIPD
-275 DVKVLL
+275 EVKVLL
-281 VIHPRDLT
+281 VIHPRDIS
-289 EAGEYAIDQFVMRGG
+289 EAGEYAIDQFLMRGG

-318 QRNLENPLSG
+318 QRNLENPLAG
-328 NTASESTFQ
+328 NTASESTFR

-344 YSMPTGK
+344 YTMPTGK
-351 IVADLTL
+351 IAADLTL
-358 ASNQS
+358 ASNQN

-374 GDALNKDDL
+374 GDAMNKDDL
-383 VIGQVGALTLPFPG
+383 VIGQVGALTIPFPG
-397 WFAPIEGKAVPG
+397 WFDPIEGKSVPG
-409 LTATVLL
+409 LTATVLA

-428 IATLTGA
+428 IATLTGV
-435 DAARGFQPSGKANAL
+435 DAARGFQPSGKAHAL
-450 ALRLAGRFPTA
+450 ALRLTGRFPTA

-468 SEAIAPMPLRDGAP
+468 VEATAPVPLRDGAP
-482 ADPAPAPPA
+482 SDPAPTPPP

-499 GKATADAQVVL
+499 AKATADAQVVL
-510 VADIDMLADG
+510 VSDIDMLADG

-549 AFAGDSQLGSLRS
+549 AFAGDTALGALRS

-581 QEYLGAIKELEDDL
+581 QEYLGAIKLLEDDL

-609 APGSAFTPSAEQQA
+609 SPGSAFTPSAEQQA

-637 ELKEL
+637 QLKEL
-642 RRTLRLETDRLEL
+642 RRTLRLETDSLEL
-655 VTKVVNIALMPTV
+655 VTKVINIGLMPMV
-668 VAFAGLGLFA
+668 VAFAGIGLFA
-678 IRRRRLGR
+678 IRRRRGGR

>member
-1 MASGNLVKRLM
+1 MTSGNLVKRLM

-24 VALNVAFSA
+24 VAFNIVLSA
-33 VPARLDLTQ
+33 VPARIDLTE

-52 RQVLSKL
+52 RQVLAKL
-59 DAPVVVRFYY
+59 DAPVVLRFYY

-88 QDLLGEYV
+88 QDLLAEYV
-96 AASGGRLVLERLNP
+96 AASNGRLVLERLNP

-120 ARDGIDAQVTPN
+120 TRDGIDALATPN

-145 DAAKGVASKG
+145 DAASAAATKGG
-155 DIAKGDAAKGDAAKG
+155 GAAKGDG
-170 DAAKSDAAKADVAKG
+170 AKASH
-185 NTAKAANAVAIPVL
+185 AVAIPVL

-217 VMQERRP
+217 AMQAQRP

-275 DVKVLL
+275 EVKVLL
-281 VIHPRDLT
+281 VIHPRDIS
-289 EAGEYAIDQFVMRGG
+289 EAGEYAIDQFLMRGG

-318 QRNLENPLSG
+318 QRNLENPLAG
-328 NTASESTFQ
+328 NTASESTFR

-344 YSMPTGK
+344 YTMPTGK
-351 IVADLTL
+351 IAADLTL
-358 ASNQS
+358 ASNQN

-374 GDALNKDDL
+374 GDAMNKDDL
-383 VIGQVGALTLPFPG
+383 VIGQVGALTIPFPG
-397 WFAPIEGKAVPG
+397 WFDPIEGKSVPG
-409 LTATVLL
+409 LTATVLA

-428 IATLTGA
+428 IATLTGV

-450 ALRLAGRFPTA
+450 ALRLTGRFPTA

-468 SEAIAPMPLRDGAP
+468 VEATAPVPLRDGAP
-482 ADPAPAPPA
+482 SDPAPTPPP

-499 GKATADAQVVL
+499 AKATADAQVVL
-510 VADIDMLADG
+510 VSDIDMLADG

-549 AFAGDSQLGSLRS
+549 AFAGDTALGALRS

-581 QEYLGAIKELEDDL
+581 QEYLGAIKLLEDDL

-609 APGSAFTPSAEQQA
+609 SPGSAFTPSAEQQA

-637 ELKEL
+637 QLKEL
-642 RRTLRLETDRLEL
+642 RRTLRLETDSLEL
-655 VTKVVNIALMPTV
+655 VTKVINIGLMPMV
-668 VAFAGLGLFA
+668 VAFAGIGLFA
-678 IRRRRLGR
+678 IRRRRGGR

>member
-1 MASGNLVKRLM
+1 MTSGNLVKRLM

-24 VALNVAFSA
+24 VAFNVVLSA
-33 VPARLDLTQ
+33 VPARIDLTE

-52 RQVLSKL
+52 RQVLAKL
-59 DAPVVVRFYY
+59 DAPVVLRFYY

-88 QDLLGEYV
+88 QDLLAEYV
-96 AASGGRLVLERLNP
+96 AASNGRLVLERLNP

-120 ARDGIDAQVTPN
+120 TRDGIDALVTPN

-145 DAAKGVASKG
+145 DAASAAATQSGG
-155 DIAKGDAAKGDAAKG
+155 AAKGDG
-170 DAAKSDAAKADVAKG
+170 AKASH
-185 NTAKAANAVAIPVL
+185 AVAIPVL

-217 VMQERRP
+217 AMQAQRP

-275 DVKVLL
+275 EVKVLL
-281 VIHPRDLT
+281 VIHPRDIS
-289 EAGEYAIDQFVMRGG
+289 EAGEYAIDQFLMRGG

-318 QRNLENPLSG
+318 QRNLENPLAG
-328 NTASESTFQ
+328 NTASESTFR

-344 YSMPTGK
+344 YTMPTGK
-351 IVADLTL
+351 IAADLTL
-358 ASNQS
+358 ASNQN

-374 GDALNKDDL
+374 GDAMNKDDL
-383 VIGQVGALTLPFPG
+383 VIGQVGALTIPFPG
-397 WFAPIEGKAVPG
+397 WFDPIEGKSVPG
-409 LTATVLL
+409 LTATVLA

-428 IATLTGA
+428 IATLTGV
-435 DAARGFQPSGKANAL
+435 DAARGFQPSGKAHAL
-450 ALRLAGRFPTA
+450 ALRLTGRFPTA

-468 SEAIAPMPLRDGAP
+468 VEAIAPVPLRDGAP
-482 ADPAPAPPA
+482 SDPAPTPPP

-499 GKATADAQVVL
+499 AKATADAQVVL
-510 VADIDMLADG
+510 VSDIDMLADG

-549 AFAGDSQLGSLRS
+549 AFAGDTALGALRS

-581 QEYLGAIKELEDDL
+581 QEYLGAIKLLEDDL

-609 APGSAFTPSAEQQA
+609 SPGSAFTPSAEQQA

-637 ELKEL
+637 QLKEL
-642 RRTLRLETDRLEL
+642 RRTLRLETDSLEL
-655 VTKVVNIALMPTV
+655 VTKVINIGLMPMM
-668 VAFAGLGLFA
+668 VAFAGIGLFA
-678 IRRRRLGR
+678 IRRRRGGR

>member
-24 VALNVAFSA
+24 VVLNIVLAA
-33 VPARLDLTQ
+33 VPARIDLTE

-52 RQVLSKL
+52 RQVLAKL
-59 DAPVVVRFYY
+59 DAPVVVRLYY

-88 QDLLGEYV
+88 QDLLAEYV

-110 EPDSDAEDAA
+110 EPDSDAEEAA
-120 ARDGIDAQVTPN
+120 IRDGIDGQVTPN
-132 QEKFYLGLAIERR
+132 QEKFYLGLAIARR
-145 DAAKGVASKG
+145 DGPGDATQGGAGKGEAS
-155 DIAKGDAAKGDAAKG
+155 KGDAAK
-170 DAAKSDAAKADVAKG
+170 
-185 NTAKAANAVAIPVL
+185 AANLVAIPVL

-224 VIGVMSAIPVFGRP
+224 VVGVMSAIPVFGRP

-275 DVKVLL
+275 DVNVLL

-289 EAGEYAIDQFVMRGG
+289 DVGEYAIDQFVMRGG

-309 VDPYAYFDQ
+309 LDPYAFFDQ

-328 NTASESTFQ
+328 NTASESTFRH
-337 KLLGAWG
+337 LLGAWG
-344 YSMPTGK
+344 YSMPIGK
-351 IVADLTL
+351 IAADLTL
-358 ASNQS
+358 ASQQS
-363 GRTMPTLLNVQ
+363 GRAMPTLLNVQ

-383 VIGQVGALTLPFPG
+383 VIGQVGTLTIPFPG
-397 WFAPIEGKAVPG
+397 WFEPVAEGKPVPG
-409 LTATVLL
+409 LTATVLA
-416 RTSPNSMLIDPI
+416 RTSQNAMLIDPI
-428 IATLTGA
+428 IATLTGEA
-435 DAARGFQPSGKANAL
+435 AARGFQPTGKAQTL
-450 ALRLAGRFPTA
+450 ALRLTGRFPTA

-468 SEAIAPMPLRDGAP
+468 ADAALPVPLRDGATGDAQSAAGDSP
-482 ADPAPAPPA
+482 ARPAPV

-499 GKATADAQVVL
+499 AKATADAQVVL
-510 VADIDMLADG
+510 VSDIDMLADG
-520 VVVQIQESFGQQVRV
+520 VVVQIQEAFGQQVRV

-549 AFAGDSQLGSLRS
+549 AFAGDTQLGSLRS

-575 IAERAQ
+575 IEERAQ
-581 QEYLGAIKELEDDL
+581 QQYLGAIKELEDDL
-595 IQTQDRLQKLQRSR
+595 MQTQERLQKLQRAR
-609 APGSAFTPSAEQQA
+609 GPGSAFTPSPEQQA
-623 EIDAFQRKSTETKA
+623 EIDAFQRKSAETKA
-637 ELKEL
+637 ELREL

-655 VTKVVNIALMPTV
+655 VTKVVNIALMPTLV
-668 VAFAGLGLFA
+668 GLAGVGLFA
-678 IRRRRLGR
+678 VRRRRLARS